1 MVANLSHYTFLFIFH
16 VVKCTFHAVG
26 CTFRAVGYT
35 FHAVKHSF
43 ERHCGFPAKAILLF
57 FSQFFFFLFKPFV
70 LVFVL
75 QSKLQQID
83 R

>member
-16 VVKCTFHAVG
+16 AVKCTFHVVG

-43 ERHCGFPAKAILLF
+43 ERHCRFPAKAILLF
-57 FSQFFFFLFKPFV
+57 FLGFSSFLLNLLYWCSSYNQNYNK
-70 LVFVL
+70 
-75 QSKLQQID
+75 
-83 R
+83 